1 MLTSRERGGLNDGHA
16 AGSESSNEEA
26 AMADVLDPRRYTEA
40 EYRAARAELIELH
53 GADFDWPAG
62 SRVDELLAMIENYE
76 GTMRFVPE
84 FPDESWQHA
93 A

>member
-1 MLTSRERGGLNDGHA
+1 
-16 AGSESSNEEA
+16 
-26 AMADVLDPRRYTEA
+26 MADVLDPKRYTQA
-40 EYRAARAELIELH
+40 DYRAARAELIELQ
-53 GADFDWPAG
+53 GADFDWAAA
-62 SRVDELLAMIENYE
+62 SRVDELLATIENYE